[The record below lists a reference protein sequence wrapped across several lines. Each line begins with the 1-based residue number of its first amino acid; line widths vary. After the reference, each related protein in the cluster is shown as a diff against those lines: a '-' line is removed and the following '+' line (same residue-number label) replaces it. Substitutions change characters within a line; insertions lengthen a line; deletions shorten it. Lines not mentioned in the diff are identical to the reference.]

1 MDLIP
6 NSLNQHDENCVV
18 GGKKNYTFGL
28 GVKGL
33 SRICNYYYYY
43 VAANQILGVKG
54 WLKQEILRPFVRMS
68 SESCVGT
75 SCLGLTL
82 DVLVFWLA

>member
-18 GGKKNYTFGL
+18 GGKKNDTFDL

-33 SRICNYYYYY
+33 IH
-43 VAANQILGVKG
+43 G
-54 WLKQEILRPFVRMS
+54 
-68 SESCVGT
+68 
-75 SCLGLTL
+75 
-82 DVLVFWLA
+82 